1 MDDMTAS
8 EVEACMRGCAGSV
21 AVLTIAGPSP
31 NSPHRLV
38 DLERRALPQPPVQ
51 QVCVCTAQTCTA
63 VYCCSQVVLLVLA
76 ELEAGAESNEMC
88 GTASL
93 S

>member
-51 QVCVCTAQTCTA
+51 QVHCTALCMCCTA
-63 VYCCSQVVLLVLA
+63 VRLLPCLGKAVALSASQKVVVLLDH
-76 ELEAGAESNEMC
+76 
-88 GTASL
+88 
-93 S
+93 